1 MKRLMRCLLGF
12 GLGLLHAVAAD
23 AVVVFH
29 EVHYHPETNE
39 TATEW
44 IELHNQMAIDID
56 LSAWAVR
63 GGIDCFFPEGTV
75 IPAGGY
81 LVVASDPAA
90 LRAAS
95 GATNVVGPFTGRL
108 NNSSGR
114 LELRDRNDRL
124 MDRLEYR
131 DGGKWPVAP
140 DGSGVTLAKRHPDA
154 PSESPEHWT
163 SSVLVGGTPGGRN
176 FPDDSPPPRRQL
188 VAFDALWRFE
198 ASGVDLGTAWR
209 EPGFDDSAWGG
220 RNNATLVSYW
230 PFDGNATATR
240 GVNGTLVGAVPATSD
255 RNGVLGGALA
265 FGGAGQYVNVAGGG
279 GLNGASAGTIS
290 LWVKWSGTQDADCCG
305 TFGAVLARQGNGLFS
320 DNILALNSATPASA
334 RVVWRQSGGPA
345 PIILTSTAVVGT
357 DWHHVAVTFASS
369 GQPR

>member
-1 MKRLMRCLLGF
+1 MRCLLGF
-12 GLGLLHAVAAD
+12 GLGLLQAVAAD
-23 AVVVFH
+23 SVVVFN
-29 EVHYHPETNE
+29 EIHYHPQTNE
-39 TATEW
+39 TASEW

-56 LSAWAVR
+56 LSAWSVR
-63 GGIDCFFPEGTV
+63 GGIDFFFAEGTI

-114 LELRDRNDRL
+114 LELQDRNDRL

-176 FPDDSPPPRRQL
+176 FPDDAPSPPRPL
-188 VAFDALWRFE
+188 IGFEALWRFE
-198 ASGVDLGTAWR
+198 ASGTNGGTAWR
-209 EPGFDDSAWGG
+209 DPGFDDSAWGG
-220 RNNATLVSYW
+220 HNSATLVSYW

-240 GVNGTLVGAVPATSD
+240 GVNGESQSPNCSC
-255 RNGVLGGALA
+255 
-265 FGGAGQYVNVAGGG
+265 AGKNP
-279 GLNGASAGTIS
+279 
-290 LWVKWSGTQDADCCG
+290 C
-305 TFGAVLARQGNGLFS
+305 
-320 DNILALNSATPASA
+320 
-334 RVVWRQSGGPA
+334 
-345 PIILTSTAVVGT
+345 
-357 DWHHVAVTFASS
+357 WHAA
-369 GQPR
+369 Q